1 MLVSSQSHIFAGE
14 KFNKGKLLLLP
25 MGTLQVVAAS
35 KASSS
40 QCIIRSS
47 NLKDN
52 VYVVIPWKCDF
63 GKKSGLF
70 CPFWMVKE
78 EPTAEDPA
86 CKSEPFKWAVWWFL
100 PTPTRS
106 RLSEA
111 LLCLWGLPK
120 KPLPKRGRDLQS
132 LECNG
137 QHLGALNTGGK
148 RHSKLN

>member
-1 MLVSSQSHIFAGE
+1 MLVSSQNHIFAGE

-78 EPTAEDPA
+78 EPTAEDSCLQKRTIQVGSLMVPA
-86 CKSEPFKWAVWWFL
+86 YSNKKQIEKGTALFVGPAEE
-100 PTPTRS
+100 TPS
-106 RLSEA
+106 
-111 LLCLWGLPK
+111 K
-120 KPLPKRGRDLQS
+120 KRKGSAKP
-132 LECNG
+132 
-137 QHLGALNTGGK
+137 
-148 RHSKLN
+148 